1 VQDEALEKLSKI
13 APRGLD
19 TVAFTNSGA
28 EAVETALKMAWAYTG
43 RRRIVAF
50 RGGFH
55 GRTVGALSVTWSP
68 AYRRGFPL
76 LGDVRFAEYN
86 SPEAVEEAVDESVA
100 AVIVE
105 PVLGEGGVVPASR
118 EFMRAVEEAARRSG
132 ALLIVDE
139 VQTGFGR
146 CGRVWCHELYG
157 VKPDILVAGKALG
170 GGFPVAAVFA
180 GWDVA
185 RSLPGGRHGS
195 TFGGNPLALAAVSAA
210 VDVLLG
216 DSVPSR
222 AEAAGRLLLSRLR
235 EQLEGVRAVRSV
247 RGVGLM
253 AGVELRFP
261 PGRVL
266 ECLQSTGV
274 LALKAGA
281 TVVRLLPPYMVTP
294 GDVEVLAG
302 AVRSCICRVYGC

>member
-1 VQDEALEKLSKI
+1 
-13 APRGLD
+13 
-19 TVAFTNSGA
+19 
-28 EAVETALKMAWAYTG
+28 
-43 RRRIVAF
+43 
-50 RGGFH
+50 
-55 GRTVGALSVTWSP
+55 
-68 AYRRGFPL
+68 
-76 LGDVRFAEYN
+76 
-86 SPEAVEEAVDESVA
+86 
-100 AVIVE
+100 
-105 PVLGEGGVVPASR
+105 VPASR

-185 RSLPGGRHGS
+185 RSLSGGRHGS

-266 ECLQSTGV
+266 ECL
-274 LALKAGA
+274 
-281 TVVRLLPPYMVTP
+281 
-294 GDVEVLAG
+294 
-302 AVRSCICRVYGC
+302 